1 MVGRVAVIG
10 AGGIGKHHAK
20 WWALEGAE
28 VCALAGTS
36 TSSVAATRQELAD
49 LFGFEGRGYVDVA
62 EMLAEEKPD
71 FVDVCSPGPCHA
83 AHVRMALDAGCHVLC
98 EKPFVYARGRSAA
111 ELMEEAG
118 ALVALAGAR
127 GLDLG
132 VCTQYSVAA
141 PLFRRLWEEHQP
153 SMSIIEYHGRLE
165 APAKGRGADPERIWL
180 DLSPHLLAVILALF
194 PDARLDWKT
203 LETDFDGYSA
213 EARFTL
219 DCPAQSPPTRH
230 CEERVP
236 ERRGNLACTK
246 PLAGGDC
253 RGRGASLAT
262 TRSAALTTPG
272 RGLELGTGNR
282 CVRCRLRT
290 RNRTEAPANI
300 RQIRLNGYLFDI
312 QGGNDTSGVYCARI
326 VTPDGEVE
334 EADMMRLTIRDSLA
348 RKPAVVGA
356 AILRNLEWMLRILK
370 QGIA

>member
-10 AGGIGKHHAK
+10 ASGIGKHHAK

-28 VCALAGTS
+28 VCAFAGTS
-36 TSSVAATRQELAD
+36 TPSVAATRQELVD
-49 LFGFEGRGYVDVA
+49 LFGFEGRGYADAA

-118 ALVALAGAR
+118 ALVALAGER

-153 SMSIIEYHGRLE
+153 SMFLIEYDGRLE
-165 APAKGRGADPERIWL
+165 APAKGRAADPERIWV
-180 DLSPHLLAVILALF
+180 DLSPHLLGVILALF
-194 PDARLDWKT
+194 PDARLDWET

-213 EARFTL
+213 EARF
-219 DCPAQSPPTRH
+219 DVAS
-230 CEERVP
+230 
-236 ERRGNLACTK
+236 
-246 PLAGGDC
+246 GG
-253 RGRGASLAT
+253 GR
-262 TRSAALTTPG
+262 
-272 RGLELGTGNR
+272 
-282 CVRCRLRT
+282 VRCQVRT
-290 RNRTEAPANI
+290 KNRAEPPANV
-300 RQIRLNGYLFDI
+300 RQIRLNGYLFEI
-312 QGGNDTSGVYCARI
+312 QGGNDTEGVYCARI

-334 EADMMRLTIRDSLA
+334 ESDMMRLIIRDSLS
-348 RKPAVVGA
+348 RKPAVVGE